1 MLALGVG
8 VGIMG
13 DLYFFPCVFLT
24 FPQEITFYFCRGR
37 AMKHFL

>member
-1 MLALGVG
+1 MYQKLLVLDVG

-24 FPQEITFYFCRGR
+24 FLQETTFIFVGGGR
-37 AMKHFL
+37 